1 MGPPTFFI
9 FTDSCLYS
17 HGQLF
22 YLRKK
27 KLDLVK
33 IVYLLQ
39 IFKTTR
45 ISESHFW
52 DDIFL
57 KLKASGVSRLYAKSF
72 DGLNLSKHFSRHRVI
87 NSGC

>member
-1 MGPPTFFI
+1 M
-9 FTDSCLYS
+9 
-17 HGQLF
+17 F

-45 ISESHFW
+45 ISESHFWVLILQCFW